1 MRNPFRRDLVLIHP
15 PAIYDFRA
23 REAFRGPVA
32 DAVPSTSL
40 FEMYPIG
47 MTSIASFLE
56 QNHYNVQILNLAYR
70 MLHEPTFDVPACLA
84 AIDAPVIGID
94 LHWLPHV
101 QGTLAVADLVKTLH
115 PSTKVLIGGLSASY
129 YHEELVRHPAV
140 DFVIRGDSTE
150 EPVRQLLQAL
160 REAGPLDAVENLTW
174 KRADGGVVV
183 NPLTFVPETL
193 DYVDVPAYDYVL
205 RSVFKYGSLDN
216 LMPTLEWLR
225 QPITLLLSARGCA
238 LDCAICGGSRSAY
251 RRICGRTRPAF
262 RSPDKLA
269 DDVRRIATF
278 SDAPIF
284 MVHDPRMAG
293 MRSTA
298 RFFSRLEEIR
308 PRNEMIFELYA
319 PADDRFFAVVARSI
333 PAWSVEITLESP
345 DEQLR
350 RLNGKLPFANEAIER
365 TIVGALAHGC
375 RTVDVFFMIG
385 LPHQTY
391 DAALAI
397 PDYCEHLIELGDP
410 GRIRPFVAPLGPFLD
425 PGSRAFEEPALG
437 YRRFCSTLAD
447 HWQAAQRPTWTQIL
461 SYETDGMTRE
471 EIARATYDVAER
483 LNAIKRRHG
492 LIDAATA
499 DGVTSRLH
507 IARELLS
514 MSAAAP
520 PSHAAVEMANHGTMF
535 GDDELKWPVGH
546 RFRIGPALLRSLAAG
561 LGQEIV
567 HTAARMVGRYD
578 TAALRE
584 PSGLGI
590 RDSGLGQA

>member
-15 PAIYDFRA
+15 PAIYDFRLQD
-23 REAFRGPVA
+23 AFRGPVA

-56 QNHYNVQILNLAYR
+56 QNHYNVQIINLAYR
-70 MLHEPTFDVPACLA
+70 MLHEPSLDVPACLA
-84 AIDAPVIGID
+84 AIDAPIIGLD

-101 QGTLAVADLVKTLH
+101 QGTLAVAALLKALH

-140 DFVIRGDSTE
+140 DLVIRGDSTE
-150 EPVRQLLQAL
+150 EPVRQLLQAM

-174 KRADGGVVV
+174 KRADGSVVV

-216 LMPTLEWLR
+216 LMPTLDWLR

-251 RRICGRTRPAF
+251 RRLCGRKRPAF

-278 SDAPIF
+278 SNAPIF
-284 MVHDPRMAG
+284 MVHDPRMAV
-293 MRSTA
+293 MQSTA
-298 RFFSRLEEIR
+298 RFFSLLEEIR

-319 PADDRFFAVVARSI
+319 PADDRFFEVVARSA
-333 PAWSVEITLESP
+333 PAWSIEITLESP

-350 RLNGKLPFANEAIER
+350 RLNGKLPFPNEAIEH
-365 TIVGALAHGC
+365 TITSALRHGC

-391 DAALAI
+391 QAALAI
-397 PDYCEHLIELGDP
+397 PDYVEHLIELGEP

-447 HWQAAQRPTWTQIL
+447 HRRAALRPTWPQIL

-483 LNAIKRRHG
+483 LNAIKRRRG

-507 IARELLS
+507 VARGLLT
-514 MSAAAP
+514 MPAGAP

-535 GDDELKWPVGH
+535 GDDELKWPVGR

-567 HTAARMVGRYD
+567 HTAARIVGRYD
-578 TAALRE
+578 TAALRV
-584 PSGLGI
+584 S
-590 RDSGLGQA
+590 DSARTKGPHYNSS